1 MPAHPNPPAVQRLDA
16 LEARVGAL
24 EAELRELRLLV
35 GDICQALAEVALASV
50 DDLGALNPTSPLHSS
65 GHVQAK
71 IARLFPATRAIVRD
85 YLEHEDSYSGRLA
98 RTVASVQESH
108 QAAEHGRADA
118 PDRTRE
124 HRERMYRA
132 AAKAGNVTN
141 APRI

>member
-98 RTVASVQESH
+98 RTVRASRSPTRLPSTAAPMPRTGRASTASVCTAP
-108 QAAEHGRADA
+108 QA
-118 PDRTRE
+118 
-124 HRERMYRA
+124 M
-132 AAKAGNVTN
+132 
-141 APRI
+141 